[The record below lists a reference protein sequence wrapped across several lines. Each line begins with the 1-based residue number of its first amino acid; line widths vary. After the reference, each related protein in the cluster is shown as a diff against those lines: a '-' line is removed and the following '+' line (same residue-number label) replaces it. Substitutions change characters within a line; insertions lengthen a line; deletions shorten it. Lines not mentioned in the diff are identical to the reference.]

1 MGGMTDLSDSHTIS
15 IGVLDNDSLAL
26 NAIAVMTSRLS
37 PRFHIIW
44 STTSPAMALQRCMTH
59 GARPDVLVVDMALG
73 GITGAD
79 ICARIRRR
87 TPTIGL
93 VCVTSYDLDPYRQDA
108 VEAGAQCL
116 IAKDDIVKELPQAIR
131 CAAQGE
137 PVPGTG
143 FPTAREANRKLNEGH
158 ATEGRLPEND
168 KPSLS
173 SRERDVL
180 RLYAHGSSTDE
191 IAALLNVSKGSVF
204 TYGQQGMPQA
214 PCRRPQGG
222 PRHMRPIR
230 SALNRIHHPA
240 ILAAGLVLAV
250 AIPVEMGVYSSQ
262 NLLSWSTIRI
272 SLLVAVLCAMLGAA
286 PVWAACLLFAVSGYA
301 LLWLFSPLTTIMIA
315 ALTSIAVLSFVK
327 PRLGAASAL
336 AALAALAANNMQ
348 NNLTSS
354 NIVGMIIMCLCPL
367 SLGFSLNLLFAQR
380 QATATLRQRLDRE
393 HTARHLHDTISN
405 DLAYMILRIDQASRS
420 DCPADR
426 EQYQRQLTDLRAI
439 AETALDHTHQVIR
452 QLERTDKPDDRSR
465 IVKTNNDDKT
475 DRKIEQQRER
485 LDGIIQSQR
494 RRLGGLGFQ
503 GDDILGT
510 FDHPLADDILDLL
523 EGLLNELYANIA
535 KHAAPHEWYAV
546 TISFDRRHVIISAS
560 DVLKDEAVRLGLG
573 SGLKRY
579 RTVIESM
586 SGTFDITDDSDNWN
600 ANITI
605 PLSVTRR

>member
-1 MGGMTDLSDSHTIS
+1 MRAH
-15 IGVLDNDSLAL
+15 DNDTSRSMGCAYDGWHDRP

-204 TYGQQGMPQA
+204 TYVNRA
-214 PCRRPQGG
+214 CRKL
-222 PRHMRPIR
+222 H
-230 SALNRIHHPA
+230 
-240 ILAAGLVLAV
+240 AADRK
-250 AIPVEMGVYSSQ
+250 E
-262 NLLSWSTIRI
+262 
-272 SLLVAVLCAMLGAA
+272 
-286 PVWAACLLFAVSGYA
+286 
-301 LLWLFSPLTTIMIA
+301 
-315 ALTSIAVLSFVK
+315 
-327 PRLGAASAL
+327 AL
-336 AALAALAANNMQ
+336 A
-348 NNLTSS
+348 
-354 NIVGMIIMCLCPL
+354 IC
-367 SLGFSLNLLFAQR
+367 
-380 QATATLRQRLDRE
+380 
-393 HTARHLHDTISN
+393 AR
-405 DLAYMILRIDQASRS
+405 Y
-420 DCPADR
+420 
-426 EQYQRQLTDLRAI
+426 
-439 AETALDHTHQVIR
+439 
-452 QLERTDKPDDRSR
+452 
-465 IVKTNNDDKT
+465 
-475 DRKIEQQRER
+475 
-485 LDGIIQSQR
+485 
-494 RRLGGLGFQ
+494 
-503 GDDILGT
+503 
-510 FDHPLADDILDLL
+510 DLL
-523 EGLLNELYANIA
+523 
-535 KHAAPHEWYAV
+535 
-546 TISFDRRHVIISAS
+546 
-560 DVLKDEAVRLGLG
+560 
-573 SGLKRY
+573 
-579 RTVIESM
+579 
-586 SGTFDITDDSDNWN
+586 
-600 ANITI
+600 
-605 PLSVTRR
+605 

>member
-158 ATEGRLPEND
+158 AAEGRLPEND

-191 IAALLNVSKGSVF
+191 IAVLLNVSKGSVF
-204 TYGQQGMPQA
+204 TYVNRA
-214 PCRRPQGG
+214 CRKL
-222 PRHMRPIR
+222 H
-230 SALNRIHHPA
+230 
-240 ILAAGLVLAV
+240 AADRK
-250 AIPVEMGVYSSQ
+250 E
-262 NLLSWSTIRI
+262 
-272 SLLVAVLCAMLGAA
+272 
-286 PVWAACLLFAVSGYA
+286 
-301 LLWLFSPLTTIMIA
+301 
-315 ALTSIAVLSFVK
+315 
-327 PRLGAASAL
+327 AL
-336 AALAALAANNMQ
+336 A
-348 NNLTSS
+348 
-354 NIVGMIIMCLCPL
+354 IC
-367 SLGFSLNLLFAQR
+367 
-380 QATATLRQRLDRE
+380 
-393 HTARHLHDTISN
+393 AR
-405 DLAYMILRIDQASRS
+405 Y
-420 DCPADR
+420 
-426 EQYQRQLTDLRAI
+426 
-439 AETALDHTHQVIR
+439 
-452 QLERTDKPDDRSR
+452 
-465 IVKTNNDDKT
+465 
-475 DRKIEQQRER
+475 
-485 LDGIIQSQR
+485 
-494 RRLGGLGFQ
+494 
-503 GDDILGT
+503 
-510 FDHPLADDILDLL
+510 DLL
-523 EGLLNELYANIA
+523 
-535 KHAAPHEWYAV
+535 
-546 TISFDRRHVIISAS
+546 
-560 DVLKDEAVRLGLG
+560 
-573 SGLKRY
+573 
-579 RTVIESM
+579 
-586 SGTFDITDDSDNWN
+586 
-600 ANITI
+600 
-605 PLSVTRR
+605 